1 MKTLLVKSFLPVAA
15 FMLASAGAVSTSNST
30 TSSTDSAAQQGFRRI
45 APFNCQPVKMCNNV
59 SDVVCKDG
67 GGQQL
72 FGKSSP
78 ASDCTL
84 ILTHQQ

>member
-15 FMLASAGAVSTSNST
+15 FMLASAGAVST
-30 TSSTDSAAQQGFRRI
+30 TSSTTASTASATQQGFKRI
-45 APFNCQPVKMCNNV
+45 APFNCQPVKMCNNE
-59 SDVVCKDG
+59 SDVICKD

-78 ASDCTL
+78 VSDCTL
-84 ILTHQQ
+84 VLTHRQ